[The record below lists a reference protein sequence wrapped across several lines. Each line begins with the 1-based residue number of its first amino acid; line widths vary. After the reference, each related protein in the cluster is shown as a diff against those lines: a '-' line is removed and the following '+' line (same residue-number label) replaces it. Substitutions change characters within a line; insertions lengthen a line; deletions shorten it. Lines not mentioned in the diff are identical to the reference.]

1 MTCETCSFFSLL
13 NVTFVLSTVIITI
26 FIKFLPIP
34 GANDLWMS
42 MRRKAN
48 NQSINQS
55 VSKSINQSMLNV
67 KMLNVYFVTRQ
78 LSFFREWIRGV
89 RQCQA
94 SNLSKVATHWHGWEL
109 NPQPSCYQADTLS
122 TEPRR
127 PVNQSNNPPNRL
139 GGFAKFPFG
148 IIVVRPPQL
157 SCRVKKWRYIPDP
170 SKT

>member
-78 LSFFREWIRGV
+78 LSFFRE
-89 RQCQA
+89 
-94 SNLSKVATHWHGWEL
+94 
-109 NPQPSCYQADTLS
+109 
-122 TEPRR
+122 
-127 PVNQSNNPPNRL
+127 
-139 GGFAKFPFG
+139 
-148 IIVVRPPQL
+148 
-157 SCRVKKWRYIPDP
+157 
-170 SKT
+170 